1 MPDDK
6 KYKIIPSK
14 EFYREL
20 KSLSSID
27 KERVAGKL
35 LIFEENPFHPSFRTK
50 KMKGGFDCYE
60 SSINMD
66 IRIFWYFQ
74 DDKIIVLTKIGHHDV
89 IRKYKG
95 KK

>member
-1 MPDDK
+1 MTERKYTVVFADNFNKEMNKLSNTHSALLMK
-6 KYKIIPSK
+6 K
-14 EFYREL
+14 L
-20 KSLSSID
+20 
-27 KERVAGKL
+27 A
-35 LIFEENPFHPSFRTK
+35 IFRKNPFHPSFRTK
-50 KMKGGFDCYE
+50 KMKGGFECYE

-89 IRKYKG
+89 VRKYKG